1 MTCPVWDPFYNTSML
16 LLLVSQSI
24 QRGWMPSSLATLPL
38 GLAGHI
44 KMQPSTALLLI
55 KQSKV
60 TWHKHA
66 RMCAQKIPSHKQ
78 QRNHMTS
85 SIFCGQ
91 YLTSPQPRFRST
103 LSPHQPSPMR
113 SQMRCTAWRLQSQ
126 IFTRMTQDT
135 FPSDYAVENGML

>member
-91 YLTSPQPRFRST
+91 SLTSPQPRFRST

-113 SQMRCTAWRLQSQ
+113 SQMRCTAWRLPYKS
-126 IFTRMTQDT
+126 FTLMIQVA
-135 FPSDYAVENGML
+135 FLSELAVETSI